1 VNGLPT
7 GTITELTGPEMK
19 KEKDP
24 NDFLTGIIEML
35 PILKSIFSKDAYE
48 HVGQPVYF
56 SHQTGAISSNHNMSV
71 TYCGAI

>member
-1 VNGLPT
+1 MSDR
-7 GTITELTGPEMK
+7 ELRT
-19 KEKDP
+19 
-24 NDFLTGIIEML
+24 LQ
-35 PILKSIFSKDAYE
+35 FSKDAYE